1 MTFKDV
7 ELKRILESRMQ
18 SVCPSTTWDS
28 EGYADMTLTGTPL
41 NFFTYQIQVININED
56 LINLQDKPNQLV

>member
-1 MTFKDV
+1 
-7 ELKRILESRMQ
+7 MQ

-41 NFFTYQIQVININED
+41 IFFSYQIQVVTMNED
-56 LINLQDKPNQLV
+56 LINLQDELKELG